1 MYAIGISFLK
11 GVKYERGKS
20 KSKNSDLAAELPSVD
35 LRSVSLQI
43 MHGFSAKMTLHLY
56 LESLY
61 DWFYSLRLFR

>member
-20 KSKNSDLAAELPSVD
+20 KGKNLDLAAELPSVD

-43 MHGFSAKMTLHLY
+43 MHGFSAKMTLHL
-56 LESLY
+56 
-61 DWFYSLRLFR
+61 